1 MRRLLTLW
9 WLLNVPCR
17 EAAQLVSE
25 SLDRELTRAERWAVQ
40 LHMLYCIACRR
51 YRRQVFLLRSALRR
65 PTADCCQSQEP
76 LATTELAPE
85 VREQIKRRLRE
96 SWAKKRTLAADERRW
111 MQMRY
116 RNEISD

>member
-25 SLDRELTRAERWAVQ
+25 SLDRKLSRAERWAVR

-51 YRRQVFLLRSALRR
+51 YRRQVFLLKAALRR
-65 PTADCCQSQEP
+65 PAAGCCQTEEP
-76 LATTELAPE
+76 VVATELSAE
-85 VREQIKRRLRE
+85 ARARIKRRLHE
-96 SWAKKRTLAADERRW
+96 P
-111 MQMRY
+111 
-116 RNEISD
+116 